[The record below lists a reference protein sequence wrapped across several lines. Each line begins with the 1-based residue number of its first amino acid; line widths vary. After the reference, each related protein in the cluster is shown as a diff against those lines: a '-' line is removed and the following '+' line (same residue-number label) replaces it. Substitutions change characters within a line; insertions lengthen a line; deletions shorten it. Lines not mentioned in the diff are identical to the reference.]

1 MISIIICTR
10 NRAASLRRTIESVR
24 ALSTPP
30 ATAWEFIVVDNGSTD
45 DTRAVVEAAVA
56 ASEIDVKYVYEGRK
70 GLSQARNAGIRQARG
85 EVIAFTDDDMLV
97 ETDWL
102 VRIAEQCAQHPTMT
116 MYFGRTRVSRPE
128 QPRLAIREGDSPVLY
143 RFPCTPNEPGSGNN
157 MIFRTA
163 VLPLVGEFDVT
174 LGAGT
179 KLGSSEDTD
188 FTYRVL
194 RAGGLVRYCPEISAI
209 HDHDRLSQDAVRSL
223 LFAYGQGRGG
233 FFCKYILQRDLWAT
247 KMCYWEVCSFLTMLF
262 RRGDTMRAS
271 VHLAGLTSGMFVRL
285 GMEIEAWMQGGIA
298 AKELQA
304 YSTSTRAR

>member
-30 ATAWEFIVVDNGSTD
+30 ATEWELILVDNGSTD
-45 DTRAVVEAAVA
+45 DTRAVADVAVA
-56 ASEIDVKYVYEGRK
+56 WTEIDVKYVFEGNK
-70 GLSQARNAGIRQARG
+70 GLSYARNAGLRQARG

-97 ETDWL
+97 EPDWL
-102 VRIAEQCAQHPTMT
+102 VRIAEQCAQHPMT
-116 MYFGRTRVSRPE
+116 VMFFGRTRVSRPE

-157 MIFRTA
+157 MIFRTS
-163 VLPLVGEFDVT
+163 VLPLVGEFDTT

-194 RAGGLVRYCPEISAI
+194 RAGGMVRYCPEISAV
-209 HDHDRLSQDAVRSL
+209 HDHDRLTQDAVRSL
-223 LFAYGQGRGG
+223 LFAYGRGRGG
-233 FFCKYILQRDLWAT
+233 FLCKYMVRRDLWAT
-247 KMCYWEVCSFLTMLF
+247 KMCYWEVRSFVKMLF
-262 RRGDTMRAS
+262 QPGNTRRAS
-271 VHLAGLTSGMFVRL
+271 VHLAGLTTGVFVRF
-285 GMEIEAWMQGGIA
+285 GMEIKARMQGEVA
-298 AKELQA
+298 AKELRA
-304 YSTSTRAR
+304 YSASTRVR